1 MTQILEDVK
10 KDETCNT
17 VFPNIV
23 KLGDFKK
30 NPYI

>member
-1 MTQILEDVK
+1 MLLFVEDVK
-10 KDETCNT
+10 KDETCNA